1 MFKLP
6 YSFIP
11 VKTLRKFSFIFMGLS
26 QFISPLFMFLKINLK
41 QAQIDIEQRE
51 YLSMCLF
58 STALFFSYM
67 SLILFFFLTA
77 FKIDGAIFK
86 TVVISFIFSLF
97 IFFQQTM
104 YPKIYSN
111 KRVKGIEKNL
121 FGALQNM
128 LVQLNSGVPL
138 FDVLVNISKGDYG
151 EVSDEFAKAVR
162 KIHSG
167 EPQIEVLTEMAAI
180 NPSLFF
186 RRTIW
191 QLVNGMKAGSDL
203 TKVLQESINSL
214 SEEQIIQIQKYGGQL
229 SPLAM
234 FYMLVAVII
243 PSLGMTFLIIIS
255 SFISLPEE
263 TLKIVFWALYS
274 VVLFF
279 QIMFMGILKAKRP
292 NLLGDE

>member
-11 VKTLRKFSFIFMGLS
+11 LKTLRRYSFIFMGVS
-26 QFISPLFMFLKINLK
+26 QFISPMFMFLKANLK

-51 YLSMCLF
+51 YLSICFF
-58 STALFFSYM
+58 STFIFLSYM
-67 SLILFFFLTA
+67 FIILFIFLA
-77 FKIDGAIFK
+77 GFKVGGAVLK
-86 TVVISFIFSLF
+86 AAVISFMFSLF
-97 IFFQQTM
+97 VFFQQTM

-111 KRVKGIEKNL
+111 KRIKDIEKNL
-121 FGALQNM
+121 FAALQNM

-138 FDVLVNISKGDYG
+138 FNVLVNISKGDYG
-151 EVSDEFAKAVR
+151 EVSNEFARAVR

-167 EPQIEVLTEMAAI
+167 EPQVDVLSDIAAI

-214 SEEQIIQIQKYGGQL
+214 SDEQVIQIQKYGGQL

-255 SFISLPEE
+255 SFISLPEN
-263 TLKIVFWALYS
+263 TLKLVFWSLYGT
-274 VVLFF
+274 VFFF
-279 QIMFMGILKAKRP
+279 QVMFMGIIKTRRP
-292 NLLGDE
+292 NLLGE